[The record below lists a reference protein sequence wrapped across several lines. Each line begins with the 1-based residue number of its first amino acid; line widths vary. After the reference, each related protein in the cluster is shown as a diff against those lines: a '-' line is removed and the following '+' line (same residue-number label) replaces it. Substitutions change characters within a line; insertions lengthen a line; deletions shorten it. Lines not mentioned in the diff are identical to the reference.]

1 MNRGYLINNSRLL
14 KNLNTS
20 INTDH
25 LLSTIDQ
32 LGHKVHKIESISG
45 RSLYTIKMRCEIANL
60 EDQLN
65 YSKNQASLCA

>member
-32 LGHKVHKIESISG
+32 LGQKVHKIESISG
-45 RSLYTIKMRCEIANL
+45 RSLYTIKMRSEIANL

-65 YSKNQASLCA
+65 YSENQANLCA

>member
-1 MNRGYLINNSRLL
+1 MNRMYLINNSRLL

-45 RSLYTIKMRCEIANL
+45 RSLYTIKMRSEIANL
-60 EDQLN
+60 EDQLD
-65 YSKNQASLCA
+65 YRKNQANLCA